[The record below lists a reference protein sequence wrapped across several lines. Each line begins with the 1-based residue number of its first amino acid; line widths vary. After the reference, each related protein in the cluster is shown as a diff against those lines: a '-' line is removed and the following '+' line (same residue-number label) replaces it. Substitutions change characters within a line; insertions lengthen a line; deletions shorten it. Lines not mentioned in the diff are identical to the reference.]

1 MVADSDNNT
10 DANRTGDERQTGS
23 TVPLWSPSGAT
34 STTLALAMASASVS
48 SGTSPLSGFE
58 FEFPQHPDSTGD
70 PDEAFWTAISNPSSG
85 SLGFLSSPASHSLGS
100 SWAVLGNGQFV
111 DLEPSPAALPSPL
124 NNDFDHQSPYSA
136 ASFAEPS
143 GNAAITSNPG
153 LGGVSFLTQGLAQGG
168 LDFFPPTDFVFD
180 GQFNDQLNG
189 EGMQLRAMVELGMLT
204 LPADLDPVFNHFS
217 STSILEEQQP
227 LESASVVNPQ
237 PPQSGVNVPP
247 WEPVNLRGSA
257 GPRNNPPPVS
267 ENSPIFIIEDASFIP
282 PPSPHQHSY
291 SPSLASASASA
302 SPSATTSPRSPGHLI
317 IKREPSLPLTTKPHL
332 SSSSSSSS
340 TAPKAIPTRKLTSTS
355 GGRVQKRKSPQQPN
369 PSPTSTSSS
378 ASSTASK
385 FLIVTP
391 SSISL
396 NSASGG
402 GAGAAALN
410 PFECFDALSRGPTQ
424 RGRKGPLATDTKQ
437 SALVVR
443 RMGACFSCHARKVRC
458 DKERP
463 CRNCTRLATQV
474 PQVVCWQF
482 ADFTPVLFPG
492 FIRGHLKR
500 EEVVR
505 FVEGNVASFRV
516 EGRGEM
522 PCVVQLMSGEGFSA
536 VLEVR
541 AKFFT
546 AKTPDVLQQWH
557 VMVGRNG
564 MDLFSRG
571 AAPIGLEMGDG
582 EGGKGSGD
590 GQRGELKK
598 RVREYVQAMVEE
610 ARFAELVT
618 PPPQHTE
625 LPRKVL
631 RIVHEYAERCDVPM
645 VKRALSIYAM
655 HFVMTRHLCLTQRN
669 INDLQSTG
677 LVPQGV
683 PWVTPR
689 VLNRQIKAVIDE
701 MMGREMQLLFE
712 NFSKSLKPKM
722 RREWAPCL
730 ASFLVLCLFMESVEV
745 AADMFVISDNEIN
758 LRQRYA
764 PAWKRSF
771 VLDINSQ
778 IENMP
783 FKQFAFQ
790 FHQIYQTHSR
800 DAAARSFNPLVD
812 DACFELGEL
821 DRDAADMVRK
831 LRRFIDEDCKCARFL
846 LDSPARQTLTKETG
860 SELDYL
866 TADPILPN
874 IEDHPYPRN
883 VAYNYTGRLVAK
895 FLLSFTDEK
904 YIFDPK
910 A

>member
-1 MVADSDNNT
+1 
-10 DANRTGDERQTGS
+10 
-23 TVPLWSPSGAT
+23 
-34 STTLALAMASASVS
+34 MASASVS
-48 SGTSPLSGFE
+48 SGTSPHSGFE
-58 FEFPQHPDSTGD
+58 LEFPQHADSNGD
-70 PDEAFWTAISNPSSG
+70 PDEALWAAISSNPSSG
-85 SLGFLSSPASHSLGS
+85 SLGPFLSSPAGNSVGS
-100 SWAVLGNGQFV
+100 SWAVLGNGQIV
-111 DLEPSPAALPSPL
+111 ELAPSPVALPSPL
-124 NNDFDHQSPYSA
+124 NGNFDQLNPYL
-136 ASFAEPS
+136 
-143 GNAAITSNPG
+143 AAIEPGQSGVFTADSG
-153 LGGVSFLTQGLAQGG
+153 LGEVSFFTQGLAHDGVDLSAPAGFVMDNG
-168 LDFFPPTDFVFD
+168 LDTTSD
-180 GQFNDQLNG
+180 
-189 EGMQLRAMVELGMLT
+189 
-204 LPADLDPVFNHFS
+204 DLDPFNPFS
-217 STSILEEQQP
+217 SASILQEPFFE
-227 LESASVVNPQ
+227 
-237 PPQSGVNVPP
+237 GVSFDNAP
-247 WEPVNLRGSA
+247 WEPVNLRCNDISNDISNDNSRSNSNPPSA
-257 GPRNNPPPVS
+257 GEP
-267 ENSPIFIIEDASFIP
+267 SPIFVIED
-282 PPSPHQHSY
+282 PSLDPHYLSRSPSHSY
-291 SPSLASASASA
+291 SPSLHSASVSPPAAAA
-302 SPSATTSPRSPGHLI
+302 SPHSPTATQI
-317 IKREPSLPLTTKPHL
+317 KIKRETPVPERLKHSHSSSSSSTSSTAPRSIPTRKANTTSNRIQKRKPPPSAPHPSPTSSTST

-340 TAPKAIPTRKLTSTS
+340 
-355 GGRVQKRKSPQQPN
+355 
-369 PSPTSTSSS
+369 
-378 ASSTASK
+378 ASSNSSK

-391 SSISL
+391 SSIVQHNNAHPSST
-396 NSASGG
+396 N
-402 GAGAAALN
+402 LN
-410 PFECFDALSRGPTQ
+410 PFDCLDAFSRGPTQ

-443 RMGACFSCHARKVRC
+443 RIGACFSCHARKVRC

-463 CRNCTRLATQV
+463 CRNCVRLAGSV

-482 ADFTPVLFPG
+482 GDFTPVLFPG
-492 FIRGHLKR
+492 FIRAHLRK

-505 FVEGNVASFRV
+505 FVEGNVESFAVGGVEVPCRV
-516 EGRGEM
+516 E
-522 PCVVQLMSGEGFSA
+522 LMSGVGFGRGV
-536 VLEVR
+536 VLEVK

-546 AKTPDVLQQWH
+546 ARTPDVLQHWH
-557 VMVGRNG
+557 ATVGRNG

-571 AAPIGLEMGDG
+571 AAPIGLEMTSPTTG
-582 EGGKGSGD
+582 EGGKDGGGGGGGGD
-590 GQRGELKK
+590 GQKAELKR
-598 RVREYVQAMVEE
+598 RVREYIQAIVDEP
-610 ARFAELVT
+610 RYAELVT
-618 PPPQHTE
+618 PAPQHTD

-631 RIVHEYAERCDVPM
+631 AIVHDYANRCDVPM
-645 VKRALSIYAM
+645 VRRALSIYAM
-655 HFVMTRHLCLTQRN
+655 HFVMTRHLCLTPQN
-669 INDLQSTG
+669 IADLQSTG

-701 MMGREMQLLFE
+701 MLCREMQLLFE
-712 NFSKSLKPKM
+712 NFSKSLKPKL

-758 LRQRYA
+758 LRHHYA

-771 VLDINSQ
+771 VLDINGQ

-821 DRDAADMVRK
+821 DREAADMVKK
-831 LRRFIDEDCKCARFL
+831 LRHFINDDW
-846 LDSPARQTLTKETG
+846 

-883 VAYNYTGRLVAK
+883 VAHNYTGRLVAK